1 MKPQSLLS
9 IAVLFLLLFVF
20 SCTSSPLTEIPDE
33 VVGLAPVY
41 AADGDWDDIRSEGP
55 RSIQQLNKI
64 YYKDSIIFVGEANQ
78 GVHIVDNR
86 DPAHPE
92 RIGFIALPGNSDIAI
107 KGDVLYANNLT
118 DLVAIDISNLDEVTV
133 LSRVS
138 DAFPS
143 TGQEVPANYIGYFEC
158 PDPELG
164 SVIGWVETTLK
175 KPQCWQE

>member
-1 MKPQSLLS
+1 MKTYSFLS
-9 IAVLFLLLFVF
+9 VAVLFSLLFAF
-20 SCTSSPLTEIPDE
+20 SCTTSPLTEIPDE
-33 VVGLAPVY
+33 VVGLSPVY
-41 AADGDWDDIRSEGP
+41 AADGDWKDIRSDAP

-86 DPAHPE
+86 DPANPE
-92 RIGFIALPGNSDIAI
+92 RIGFISLPGNSDIAI

-118 DLVAIDISNLDEVTV
+118 DLVAIDISNLNEVQV
-133 LSRVS
+133 LSRVP
-138 DAFPS
+138 DAFPNAS
-143 TGQEVPANYIGYFEC
+143 QEVPINYIGFFEC